1 MRTPFSDVKIIS
13 HRREIAWCGE
23 LELSYVEDMEEKILK
38 LIENYKSREA
48 FLTSVIVDLQKHRP
62 PTKAQLDEL
71 NSAKNTRAL
80 WRVVVKDLEGIIR

>member
-1 MRTPFSDVKIIS
+1 M
-13 HRREIAWCGE
+13 
-23 LELSYVEDMEEKILK
+23 LELSYVEDMEEKISK

-48 FLTSVIVDLQKHRP
+48 FLTSVIVDLQKNRP